1 MLSIAVCTIVM
12 LAIRAYAFTIFT
24 VPDEGLKPVLR
35 KGDRVLVNRLAR
47 TDFKRGEVVLFGQQ
61 QQALGQ
67 VMALPGDTITV
78 KGEKY
83 LIPNHCN
90 AHCHCGTCQ
99 YLLLGIG
106 RKQTLVQQG
115 DIAGKAYSLFRWK
128 RWTHLEKHHE

>member
-35 KGDRVLVNRLAR
+35 KGDRVLVNR
-47 TDFKRGEVVLFGQQ
+47 
-61 QQALGQ
+61 
-67 VMALPGDTITV
+67 MALPGDTITV

-128 RWTHLEKHHE
+128 RWSHLEKHHE